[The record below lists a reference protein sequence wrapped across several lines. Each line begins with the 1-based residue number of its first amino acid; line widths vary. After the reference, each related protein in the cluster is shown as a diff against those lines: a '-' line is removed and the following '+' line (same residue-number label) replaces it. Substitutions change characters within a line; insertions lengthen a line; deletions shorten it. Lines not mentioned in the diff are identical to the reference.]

1 MNMLRIGLHAVIV
14 SAVGMSF
21 AGCGGLQSPLG
32 AAGATSH
39 FSSAMA
45 RSNLSGSW
53 MLPEAKN
60 DDLIYAYNTDAG
72 NLYVLSY
79 PAGKLVGAIT
89 GLDTPQGACVDN
101 SGNVWIANYSINAL
115 IEYAH
120 GGTEPIATLQEGGN
134 AEPQACS
141 VDPSSG
147 DMAVTNRYPT
157 AIAVFKNATGSPTM
171 YKLDGFS
178 YWGTCAYDGAGD
190 LFANDWADSKAIAEL
205 PRGARALQAIPLKK
219 PFLSYGMQ
227 WDGEYLAMRR
237 LPRGPLV
244 GPTVI
249 ERVQVSNSIGSIVAE
264 TSLDNRDNRQPDF
277 VAQLFID
284 GSTIIGPQRFRGTG
298 SDPRGTSL
306 DIWSYP
312 AGGKRL
318 KAIVRNASIDGVVIS
333 RAKSNLPHATRPG

>member
-1 MNMLRIGLHAVIV
+1 MNILCLGHRALIIG
-14 SAVGMSF
+14 AVGISL
-21 AGCGGLQSPLG
+21 AGCGSLQSSLG
-32 AAGATSH
+32 TPGTTSH
-39 FSSAMA
+39 FSSNVAPA
-45 RSNLSGSW
+45 NRSGSW
-53 MLPEAKN
+53 MLPEAKGE
-60 DDLIYAYNTDAG
+60 DLIYAYNTDSG
-72 NLYVLSY
+72 NVYVVSY
-79 PAGKLVGAIT
+79 PKGKLVGTIT
-89 GLDTPQGACVDN
+89 GLETPQGACVDN

-134 AEPQACS
+134 AEPQSCS
-141 VDPSSG
+141 VDPTSG

-157 AIAVFKNATGSPTM
+157 AVAVFKNATGSPTM

-178 YWGTCAYDGAGD
+178 YWGTCTYDGSGN

-205 PRGARALQAIPLKK
+205 PRGASALQAIPLKK

-227 WDGEYLAMRR
+227 WDGEYLAIRR

-264 TSLDNRDNRQPDF
+264 TLLDNRDNRQPDF
-277 VAQLFID
+277 VAELFID
-284 GSTIIGPQRFRGTG
+284 GGTIIGPQRFRGTG
-298 SDPRGTSL
+298 RNPDGTAL

-312 AGGKRL
+312 TGGKRL
-318 KAIVRNASIDGVVIS
+318 KAIFRNASIDGVVIS
-333 RAKSNLPHATRPG
+333 RAKSDVPHATRPD